1 MRVLDLGGTV
11 TSWLEAPRRPRELV
25 IMNIGWV
32 AEWARRDAEHL
43 GWAIVIIDDACDPH
57 LRDTSFDLVYS
68 NSVIEHVGG
77 HERRSAF
84 AQTVH
89 RYGTWHWV
97 QTPYRYFPIEPHYR
111 LPFVQHLPV
120 AARARLAAAWRYSAA
135 NRSDPVRD
143 VLEIELLSKTEMRF
157 YFPESR
163 ILPETSFGLVKG
175 LLAVKP

>member
-11 TSWLEAPRRPRELV
+11 ASWLEAPRRPRELV
-25 IMNIGWV
+25 AMNIGWV
-32 AEWARRDAEHL
+32 AERETHDVEHV
-43 GWAIVIIDDACDPH
+43 GWANVITDDACHPH
-57 LRDTSFDLVYS
+57 LQDTSFDLVYS

-77 HERRSAF
+77 HERRCAF
-84 AQTVH
+84 AQTVR
-89 RYGTWHWV
+89 RYASSHWV

-120 AARARLAAAWRYSAA
+120 AARARLAAAWPYSTADRA
-135 NRSDPVRD
+135 HPVRD
-143 VLEIELLSKTEMRF
+143 VLAIELLSRTEMRF